1 MNRTFLKTLIL
12 ALPVF
17 FLSSQATADIG
28 VSIDFSSGEI
38 SIIQNWYREHRTTSG
53 RGHGKGKP
61 KGLPPGIA
69 KNLARGKPLPPG
81 IAKQYLPAGLQS
93 VLPRLPDGFE
103 RIIVDGKVLIVEI
116 ATHLIHDV
124 LMDAIL

>member
-1 MNRTFLKTLIL
+1 MNRTVFKMLIL

-17 FLSSQATADIG
+17 FLSSAAVADLSVG
-28 VSIDFSSGEI
+28 VVFSSGEI
-38 SIIQNWYREHRTTSG
+38 SIIQNWYREHRTTSR

-93 VLPRLPDGFE
+93 VLPRLPDGYE

>member
-1 MNRTFLKTLIL
+1 MKRTILKTLIFV
-12 ALPVF
+12 LPVF
-17 FLSSQATADIG
+17 FLSSQAVADLSVGI
-28 VSIDFSSGEI
+28 VFSSDEI
-38 SIIQNWYREHRTTSG
+38 GIIQNWYREHRTTAG

-81 IAKQYLPAGLQS
+81 IAKQNLPAGLQS
-93 VLPRLPDGFE
+93 VLPRLPDGYE

-116 ATHLIHDV
+116 ATHVIHDI
-124 LMDAIL
+124 LADAIL